1 MRKLQMLLLLLTFT
15 LFTSCNKDDC
25 ETGTLVLLSQSNN
38 PYSLYVDGDLL
49 ESLPGNSRREITLS
63 TGNHNIRVVQESGF
77 VVFPTEKSEVINI
90 IGCGEVNWQFP

>member
-1 MRKLQMLLLLLTFT
+1 MPKLQIVLLILTFA
-15 LFTSCNKDDC
+15 LFAACNKDDC

-38 PYSLYVDGDLL
+38 PYSLYVDGGLL

-63 TGNHNIRVVQESGF
+63 AGNHNIKVVQESGY
-77 VVFPTEKSEVINI
+77 VLYPTEKSEVVNI